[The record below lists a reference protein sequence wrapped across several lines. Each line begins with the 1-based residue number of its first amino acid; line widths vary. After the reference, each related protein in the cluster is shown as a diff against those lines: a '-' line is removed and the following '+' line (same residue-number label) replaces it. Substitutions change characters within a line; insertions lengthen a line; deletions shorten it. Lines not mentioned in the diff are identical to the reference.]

1 MQLFQHYL
9 IPGLVLIDYI
19 YPLSQTCMTINM
31 AVSANKVASKN
42 SMMILTL
49 RSLTNFLIAAPN
61 AAHGEIDTGQTSK
74 ATDAIISTDENKFI
88 QLI

>member
-1 MQLFQHYL
+1 
-9 IPGLVLIDYI
+9 
-19 YPLSQTCMTINM
+19 MTINM
-31 AVSANKVASKN
+31 AVSTNKVASKN

-88 QLI
+88 SVDINPEAAMLEIVQAFGFMI